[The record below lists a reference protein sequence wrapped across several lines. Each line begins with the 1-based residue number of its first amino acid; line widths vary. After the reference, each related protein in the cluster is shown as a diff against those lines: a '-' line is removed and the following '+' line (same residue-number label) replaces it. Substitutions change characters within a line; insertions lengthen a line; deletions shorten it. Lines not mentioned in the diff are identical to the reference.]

1 MSPRV
6 HPVSPP
12 AQPDVLI
19 IGGGPGGASAACV
32 LAEAGHR
39 VVVLEK
45 GHHPRFHIG
54 ESLLPANLPLLE
66 RLGVAEAVRAIG
78 LPKHGAEFYSPEYG
92 RTERFVFADSGNPAL
107 PSAYEVHR
115 SSFDEILIRRAARL
129 GARVI
134 EGCRARAIEFPSR
147 DEVLVHAEHEDGT
160 GSAWQPRYLIDASGR
175 ETFLASRLGLKRRN
189 TRHASC
195 AMFAHFRAAWRHE
208 DAARAGDITIFWF
221 EHGWFWFIPLADG
234 VTSVGAVV
242 WPYYMKRRDRPLEE
256 FFRRTLECSP
266 ALRARLEGAER
277 VTDVEA
283 TGSYTY
289 RCARTRGKRFLLVG
303 DAYSFIDPVFSSGVL
318 FAMVGG
324 IAAAEALGTCLAA
337 PERARPALRRFER
350 RVRLGPERFAW
361 FIYRMTRPAMQSLFM
376 EPHNPLHMREALLS
390 LLSGD
395 IFEDTPLW
403 RSLRAFQGLYYLTSL
418 AMPRR
423 SFAALRR
430 RAVHI
435 RCKCASAA
443 P

>member
-1 MSPRV
+1 MPSRAQ
-6 HPVSPP
+6 PVSPP
-12 AQPDVLI
+12 EQPDVLI
-19 IGGGPGGASAACV
+19 VGGGPGGASAACV

-45 GHHPRFHIG
+45 DHHPRFHIG

-92 RTERFVFADSGNPAL
+92 RTERFAFADSWNPAL
-107 PSAYEVHR
+107 PSAYEVRR

-134 EGCRARAIEFPSR
+134 EGCRAREIEFPSR
-147 DEVLVHAEHEDGT
+147 DEVLVRAEHEDGT
-160 GSAWQPRYLIDASGR
+160 GSLWRPRYLIDASGR
-175 ETFLASRLGLKRRN
+175 ETFLGSRLGLKRRN
-189 TRHASC
+189 ARHASC
-195 AMFAHFRAAWRHE
+195 AMFAHFRGAWRHE
-208 DAARAGDITIFWF
+208 DAARAGDITVFWF
-221 EHGWFWFIPLADG
+221 EHGWLWFIPLADG

-242 WPYYMKRRDRPLEE
+242 WPYYMKGRDRPLEE
-256 FFRRTLECSP
+256 FFRQTLAFSP
-266 ALRARLEGAER
+266 ALSARLEGAHR

-289 RCARTRGKRFLLVG
+289 SCARARGQRFLLVG

-324 IAAAEALGTCLAA
+324 IAAAEALGTCLTA
-337 PERARPALRRFER
+337 PGQGCRALRRFER
-350 RVRLGPERFAW
+350 RVRHGPERFAW

-376 EPHNPLHMREALLS
+376 EPHNPLRMREALLS

-395 IFEDTPLW
+395 IYEDTPLW
-403 RSLRAFQGLYYLTSL
+403 RSLRAFQAIYYLTSL
-418 AMPRR
+418 TMPRR

-430 RAVHI
+430 RALNI
-435 RCKCASAA
+435 RCEPASGA

>member
-1 MSPRV
+1 MPSRAQ
-6 HPVSPP
+6 PVSPP
-12 AQPDVLI
+12 EQPDVLI
-19 IGGGPGGASAACV
+19 VGGGPGGASAACV

-45 GHHPRFHIG
+45 DHHPRFHIG

-92 RTERFVFADSGNPAL
+92 RTERFAFADSWNPAL
-107 PSAYEVHR
+107 PSAYEVRR

-134 EGCRARAIEFPSR
+134 EGCRAREIEFPSR
-147 DEVLVHAEHEDGT
+147 DEVLVRAEHEDGT
-160 GSAWQPRYLIDASGR
+160 GSLWRPRYLIDASGR
-175 ETFLASRLGLKRRN
+175 ETFLGSRLGLKRRN
-189 TRHASC
+189 ARHASC
-195 AMFAHFRAAWRHE
+195 AMFAHFRGAWRHE
-208 DAARAGDITIFWF
+208 DAARAGDITVFWF
-221 EHGWFWFIPLADG
+221 EHGWLWFIPLADG

-242 WPYYMKRRDRPLEE
+242 WPYYMKGRDRPLEE
-256 FFRRTLECSP
+256 FFRQTLAFSP
-266 ALRARLEGAER
+266 ALSARLEGAHR

-289 RCARTRGKRFLLVG
+289 SCARARGRRFLLVG

-324 IAAAEALGTCLAA
+324 IAAAEALGTCLTA
-337 PERARPALRRFER
+337 PGQGCRALRRFER
-350 RVRLGPERFAW
+350 RVRHGPERFAW

-376 EPHNPLHMREALLS
+376 EPHNPLRMREALLS

-395 IFEDTPLW
+395 IYEDTPLW
-403 RSLRAFQGLYYLTSL
+403 RSLRAFQAIYYLTSL
-418 AMPRR
+418 TMPRR

-430 RAVHI
+430 RALNI
-435 RCKCASAA
+435 RCEPASGA